1 MKHNDKIRSRKVGTS
16 KTSTVLK
23 YVVLIIISLLLV
35 FPFYWMLITSLKDST
50 QIFVFPPELFPK
62 KITFENFVELSKHM
76 KFFRYMLNSILVSG
90 INSVG
95 IVFLSGITA
104 YAFSKIH
111 FAGRDIL
118 FLFFLA
124 GLMVPVEVITVP
136 LYFLLGKIGWVDK
149 LVSLI
154 VPSIFGSAGV
164 FGLFILRQFFITV
177 PDDLVEAARI
187 DGCSHLKIVFKII
200 MPMAKS
206 AIATVVI
213 FTFANCWNEFFQPLI
228 FLSSQNNYTLPL
240 GLAMFSD
247 EGGTK
252 WHLVMAA
259 STLATIP
266 LLTVFYFCQD
276 KFIDSMAM
284 SGIK

>member
-1 MKHNDKIRSRKVGTS
+1 MNH
-16 KTSTVLK
+16 KTKFRRRRRIVSALKYTVLIL
-23 YVVLIIISLLLV
+23 VSLLLL
-35 FPFYWMLITSLKDST
+35 FPFYWMVITSLKDST

-62 KITFENFVELSKHM
+62 KLQFENFKELFNHM
-76 KFFRYMLNSILVSG
+76 KFFRYMWNSLLVSG
-90 INSVG
+90 VNSLC
-95 IVFLSGITA
+95 IVLISGITA
-104 YAFSKIH
+104 YAFAKLK
-111 FAGRDIL
+111 FAGRDVI

-124 GLMVPVEVITVP
+124 GLMIPVEVITVP
-136 LYFLLGKIGWVDK
+136 LYFMLGKIGWVDK
-149 LVSLI
+149 LVSLM

-177 PDDLVEAARI
+177 PDELVEAARI
-187 DGCSHLKIVFKII
+187 DGCSQLGIVFRIV

-228 FLSSQNNYTLPL
+228 FLSSQENYTLPL
-240 GLAMFSD
+240 ALAMFSD

-266 LLTVFYFCQD
+266 LLSVFYMCQN
-276 KFIDSMAM
+276 KFIESMAM

>member
-1 MKHNDKIRSRKVGTS
+1 MKH
-16 KTSTVLK
+16 KTSCRTRQKITMVLK
-23 YVVLIIISLLLV
+23 YAVLILVSLLLL
-35 FPFYWMLITSLKDST
+35 FPFYWMVITSLKDST
-50 QIFVFPPELFPK
+50 QIFVFPPELFPQ
-62 KITFENFVELSKHM
+62 KITFENFQQLFGHM
-76 KFFRYMLNSILVSG
+76 KFFRYMWNSLLVSG
-90 INSVG
+90 INSIC
-95 IVFLSGITA
+95 IVIIAGVTA
-104 YAFSKIH
+104 YAFAKVK
-111 FAGRDIL
+111 FVGRDLI
-118 FLFFLA
+118 FLVFLA

-136 LYFLLGKIGWVDK
+136 LYFILGKIGWVDK
-149 LVSLI
+149 LTSLT

-164 FGLFILRQFFITV
+164 FGLFIMRQFFITV
-177 PDDLVEAARI
+177 PDELVEAARI
-187 DGCSHLKIVFKII
+187 DGCSHLGIVFRIV

-228 FLSSQNNYTLPL
+228 FLSSQDNFTLPL
-240 GLAMFSD
+240 GLAMFAD

-266 LLTVFYFCQD
+266 LLSVFYMCQN
-276 KFIDSMAM
+276 KFIESMAM

>member
-1 MKHNDKIRSRKVGTS
+1 MKINASAKRRRTVGN
-16 KTSTVLK
+16 VLK
-23 YVVLIIISLLLV
+23 YLVLIVVSLLLL
-35 FPFYWMLITSLKDST
+35 FPFYWMVITSLKSST

-62 KITFENFVELSKHM
+62 TITFENFKELFNHM
-76 KFFRYMLNSILVSG
+76 KFFRYMWNSLLVSG
-90 INSVG
+90 VNSLC
-95 IVFLSGITA
+95 IVVISGITA
-104 YAFSKIH
+104 YAFAKIN
-111 FAGRDIL
+111 FAGRDLI

-149 LVSLI
+149 LISLM

-177 PDDLVEAARI
+177 PDEIVEAARI
-187 DGCSHLKIVFKII
+187 DGCSHIGIVFKII

-259 STLATIP
+259 STLATVP
-266 LLTVFYFCQD
+266 LLTVFYMCQD

>member
-1 MKHNDKIRSRKVGTS
+1 MNH
-16 KTSTVLK
+16 KTKFRRRRHIISALKYTVLIL
-23 YVVLIIISLLLV
+23 VSLLLL
-35 FPFYWMLITSLKDST
+35 FPFYWMVITSLKDST

-62 KITFENFVELSKHM
+62 KITFENFKELFNHI
-76 KFFRYMLNSILVSG
+76 KFFRYMWNSLLVSG
-90 INSVG
+90 VNSLC
-95 IVFLSGITA
+95 IVLISGITA
-104 YAFSKIH
+104 YAFAKLK
-111 FAGRDIL
+111 FAGRDVI

-124 GLMVPVEVITVP
+124 GLMIPVEVITVP
-136 LYFLLGKIGWVDK
+136 LYFMLGKIGWVDK
-149 LVSLI
+149 LVSLM

-177 PDDLVEAARI
+177 PDELVEAARI
-187 DGCSHLKIVFKII
+187 DGCSQLGIVFRIV

-228 FLSSQNNYTLPL
+228 FLSSQENYTLPL
-240 GLAMFSD
+240 ALAMFSD

-266 LLTVFYFCQD
+266 LLSVFYMCQN
-276 KFIDSMAM
+276 KFIESMAM

>member
-1 MKHNDKIRSRKVGTS
+1 MNH
-16 KTSTVLK
+16 KTKFRRRRRIISALKYTVLIL
-23 YVVLIIISLLLV
+23 VSLLLL
-35 FPFYWMLITSLKDST
+35 FPFYWMVITSLKDST

-62 KITFENFVELSKHM
+62 KITFENFKELFNHM
-76 KFFRYMLNSILVSG
+76 KFFRYMWNSLLVSG
-90 INSVG
+90 VNSLC
-95 IVFLSGITA
+95 IVLISGITA
-104 YAFSKIH
+104 YAFAKLK
-111 FAGRDIL
+111 FAGRDVI

-124 GLMVPVEVITVP
+124 GLMIPVEVITVP
-136 LYFLLGKIGWVDK
+136 LYFMLGKIGWVDK
-149 LVSLI
+149 LVSLM

-177 PDDLVEAARI
+177 PDELVEAARI
-187 DGCSHLKIVFKII
+187 DGCSQLGIVFRIV

-228 FLSSQNNYTLPL
+228 FLSSQENYTLPL
-240 GLAMFSD
+240 ALAMFSD

-266 LLTVFYFCQD
+266 LLSVFYMCQN
-276 KFIDSMAM
+276 KFIESMAM

>member
-1 MKHNDKIRSRKVGTS
+1 MKHNTKLRRRHAVISA
-16 KTSTVLK
+16 LK
-23 YVVLIIISLLLV
+23 YTILIIISLLLL
-35 FPFYWMLITSLKDST
+35 FPFYWMVITSLKDST

-62 KITFENFVELSKHM
+62 KITFENFRELFSHM
-76 KFFRYMLNSILVSG
+76 KFFRYMWNSLLVSG
-90 INSVG
+90 VNSLC
-95 IVFLSGITA
+95 IVVIAGITA
-104 YAFSKIH
+104 YAFAKMK
-111 FAGRDIL
+111 FAGRDVI

-124 GLMVPVEVITVP
+124 GLMIPVEVITVP

-149 LVSLI
+149 LISLM

-164 FGLFILRQFFITV
+164 FGLFILRQFFITI
-177 PDDLVEAARI
+177 PDELIEAARI
-187 DGCSHLKIVFKII
+187 DGCSHLGIVFRIV

-228 FLSSQNNYTLPL
+228 FLSSQENFTLPL

-266 LLTVFYFCQD
+266 LLSVFYMCQN

>member
-1 MKHNDKIRSRKVGTS
+1 MKHDVHAKRKRTTIIV
-16 KTSTVLK
+16 VK
-23 YVVLIIISLLLV
+23 YAVLILISILLL
-35 FPFYWMLITSLKDST
+35 FPFYWMVITSLKPST

-62 KITFENFVELSKHM
+62 QITFENFKELFNHM
-76 KFFRYMLNSILVSG
+76 RFFRYLWNSFLVSG
-90 INSVG
+90 VNSIC
-95 IVFLSGITA
+95 IVVISGITA
-104 YAFSKIH
+104 YAFAKIR

-136 LYFLLGKIGWVDK
+136 LYFMLGKIHWVDK
-149 LVSLI
+149 LISLM
-154 VPSIFGSAGV
+154 VPTIFGSGGV

-177 PDDLVEAARI
+177 PDDLCEAARI
-187 DGCSHLKIVFKII
+187 DGCSHLGIVFRII
-200 MPMAKS
+200 MPMARS

-228 FLSSQNNYTLPL
+228 FLSSQSNYTLPL

-266 LLTVFYFCQD
+266 LLTVFYLCQD

>member
-1 MKHNDKIRSRKVGTS
+1 MK
-16 KTSTVLK
+16 
-23 YVVLIIISLLLV
+23 YMVLIIVSLLLI
-35 FPFYWMLITSLKDST
+35 FPFYWMVITSLKDAT
-50 QIFVFPPELFPK
+50 QIFVFPPQLFPR
-62 KITFENFVELSKHM
+62 KITFENFAELFNHM
-76 KFFRYMLNSILVSG
+76 KFFRYMW
-90 INSVG
+90 NSVLVAG
-95 IVFLSGITA
+95 VNSLCIVSIAGITA
-104 YAFSKIH
+104 YAFAKIR
-111 FAGRDIL
+111 FAGRDII

-149 LVSLI
+149 LVSLMI
-154 VPSIFGSAGV
+154 PSIFGSAGV

-177 PDDLVEAARI
+177 PDELMEAARI
-187 DGCSHLKIVFKII
+187 DGCSHLGIVFRIV
-200 MPMAKS
+200 MPMARS

-228 FLSSQNNYTLPL
+228 FLSSQNNFTLPL

-259 STLATIP
+259 STLSTIP
-266 LLTVFYFCQD
+266 LLTVFYMCQS

>member
-1 MKHNDKIRSRKVGTS
+1 MSNKAKKRI
-16 KTSTVLK
+16 KTALK
-23 YVVLIIISLLLV
+23 YIVLIIISLILI
-35 FPFYWMLITSLKDST
+35 FPFYWMIITSLKDFT

-62 KITFENFVELSKHM
+62 KITFENYVSLFD
-76 KFFRYMLNSILVSG
+76 YMDFMQYMWNSVLVSAV
-90 INSVG
+90 NC
-95 IVFLSGITA
+95 LGITLFSGLAA
-104 YAFSKIH
+104 YAFSKLR
-111 FAGRDIL
+111 FPGRNIL
-118 FLFFLA
+118 FLVFLA

-136 LYFLLGKIGWVDK
+136 LYFMLGRMGLTDN
-149 LVSLI
+149 LVSLMI
-154 VPSIFGSAGV
+154 PSIFGTAGV

-177 PDDLVEAARI
+177 PNELIDAAKV
-187 DGCSHLKIVFKII
+187 DGCGHLHILFKIV

-228 FLSSQNNYTLPL
+228 FLKSQENFTLPL
-240 GLAMFSD
+240 ALAMFSD

-259 STLATIP
+259 SSLATLP
-266 LLTVFYFCQD
+266 LLLVFFLCQR
-276 KFIDSMAM
+276 KFIDSLAL

>member
-1 MKHNDKIRSRKVGTS
+1 MKHNTSIRRKRLYITI
-16 KTSTVLK
+16 LK
-23 YVVLIIISLLLV
+23 YCVLILISLLLL
-35 FPFYWMLITSLKDST
+35 FPFYWMVITSLKSST
-50 QIFVFPPELFPK
+50 QIFVFPPELFPRH
-62 KITFENFVELSKHM
+62 ITFENFTELFNHM
-76 KFFRYMLNSILVSG
+76 KFFRYLWNSLLVSCV
-90 INSVG
+90 NSFF
-95 IVFLSGITA
+95 IVLISGITA
-104 YAFSKIH
+104 YAFAKIR
-111 FAGRDIL
+111 FAGRNII
-118 FLFFLA
+118 FIFFLA

-136 LYFLLGKIGWVDK
+136 LYFMLGKIGWVDK
-149 LVSLI
+149 LRSLM
-154 VPSIFGSAGV
+154 VPTIFGSGGV
-164 FGLFILRQFFITV
+164 FGLFILRQFFITI
-177 PDDLVEAARI
+177 PDDLCEAARI
-187 DGCSHLKIVFKII
+187 DGCSHLGIVFRIV

-228 FLSSQNNYTLPL
+228 FLSSQSNYTLPL

-266 LLTVFYFCQD
+266 LLTVFYMCQD

>member
-1 MKHNDKIRSRKVGTS
+1 MNH
-16 KTSTVLK
+16 KTKFRRRRRIVSALKYTVLIL
-23 YVVLIIISLLLV
+23 VSLLLL
-35 FPFYWMLITSLKDST
+35 FPFYWMVITSLKDST

-62 KITFENFVELSKHM
+62 KITFENFKELFNHM
-76 KFFRYMLNSILVSG
+76 KFFRYMWNSLLVSG
-90 INSVG
+90 VNSLC
-95 IVFLSGITA
+95 IVLISGITA
-104 YAFSKIH
+104 YAFAKLK
-111 FAGRDIL
+111 FAGRDVI

-124 GLMVPVEVITVP
+124 GLMIPVEVITVP
-136 LYFLLGKIGWVDK
+136 LYFMLGKIGWVDK
-149 LVSLI
+149 LVSLM

-177 PDDLVEAARI
+177 PDELVEAARI
-187 DGCSHLKIVFKII
+187 DGCSQLGIVFRIV

-228 FLSSQNNYTLPL
+228 FLSSQENYTLPL
-240 GLAMFSD
+240 ALAMFSD

-266 LLTVFYFCQD
+266 LLSVFYMCQN
-276 KFIDSMAM
+276 KFIESMAM

>member
-1 MKHNDKIRSRKVGTS
+1 MKPNTHAKNKRVATS
-16 KTSTVLK
+16 ILK
-23 YVVLIIISLLLV
+23 YTVLIIVSILLL
-35 FPFYWMLITSLKDST
+35 FPFYWMVITSLKSSA

-62 KITFENFVELSKHM
+62 HITFENFKELFHHM
-76 KFFRYMLNSILVSG
+76 KFFRYLWNSMLVSG
-90 INSVG
+90 INSLF
-95 IVFLSGITA
+95 IVIISGITA
-104 YAFSKIH
+104 YAFAKIR
-111 FAGRDIL
+111 FFGRDIL
-118 FLFFLA
+118 FIVFLA

-136 LYFLLGKIGWVDK
+136 LYFLLGKIKWVDK
-149 LVSLI
+149 LISLMI
-154 VPSIFGSAGV
+154 PTIFGSGGV

-177 PDDLVEAARI
+177 PDDLCEAARI
-187 DGCSHLKIVFKII
+187 DGCSHLGIVFRII

-228 FLSSQNNYTLPL
+228 FLSSQSNYTLPL

-266 LLTVFYFCQD
+266 LLTVFYLCQD

>member
-1 MKHNDKIRSRKVGTS
+1 MNH
-16 KTSTVLK
+16 KTKFRRRRRIVSALKYTVLIL
-23 YVVLIIISLLLV
+23 VSLLLL
-35 FPFYWMLITSLKDST
+35 FPFYWMVITSLKDST

-62 KITFENFVELSKHM
+62 KITFENFKELFNHM
-76 KFFRYMLNSILVSG
+76 KFFRYMWNSLLVSG
-90 INSVG
+90 VNSLC
-95 IVFLSGITA
+95 IVLISGITA
-104 YAFSKIH
+104 YAFAKLK
-111 FAGRDIL
+111 FAGRDVI

-124 GLMVPVEVITVP
+124 GLMIPVEVITVP
-136 LYFLLGKIGWVDK
+136 LYFMLGKIGWVDK
-149 LVSLI
+149 LISLM

-177 PDDLVEAARI
+177 PDELVEAARI
-187 DGCSHLKIVFKII
+187 DGCSQLGIVFRIV

-228 FLSSQNNYTLPL
+228 FLSSQENYTLPL
-240 GLAMFSD
+240 ALAMFSD

-266 LLTVFYFCQD
+266 LLSVFYMCQN
-276 KFIDSMAM
+276 KFIESMAM

>member
-1 MKHNDKIRSRKVGTS
+1 MKHNTKLRRRHAVISA
-16 KTSTVLK
+16 LK
-23 YVVLIIISLLLV
+23 YTILIIISLLLL
-35 FPFYWMLITSLKDST
+35 FPFYWMVITSLKDST

-62 KITFENFVELSKHM
+62 KITFENFRELFSHM
-76 KFFRYMLNSILVSG
+76 KFFRYMWNSLLVSG
-90 INSVG
+90 VNSLC
-95 IVFLSGITA
+95 IVVIAGITA
-104 YAFSKIH
+104 YAFAKMK
-111 FAGRDIL
+111 FAGRDVI

-124 GLMVPVEVITVP
+124 GLMIPVEVITVP

-149 LVSLI
+149 LISLM

-177 PDDLVEAARI
+177 PDELIEAARI
-187 DGCSHLKIVFKII
+187 DGCSHLGIVFRIV

-228 FLSSQNNYTLPL
+228 FLSSQENFTLPL

-266 LLTVFYFCQD
+266 LLSVFYMCQN